1 MNNDNKGGCIV
12 SVPLEN
18 LDMRILDMIYRGK
31 IKPLKIDFTK
41 VPVKKWI
48 PFLHKEVW
56 YAELQY
62 MESDER

>member
-1 MNNDNKGGCIV
+1 MDKGGCIV

-18 LDMRILDMIYRGK
+18 LDMRILDMIYNGK
-31 IKPLKIDFTK
+31 IRPLKIDFTK

-48 PFLHKEVW
+48 PFLCKEVW

-62 MESDER
+62 MESGER

>member
-1 MNNDNKGGCIV
+1 
-12 SVPLEN
+12 
-18 LDMRILDMIYRGK
+18 MRIFDMIYNGK
-31 IKPLKIDFTK
+31 IKPLKVDFTK

-48 PFLHKEVW
+48 PFLRKEVW